1 MSEYLGFFQVD
12 ERNTKKWSNLQQL
25 KDYMSKLQAGKYII
39 KISEFKPE
47 RTIHQNKFYWK
58 LIEIIAREI
67 GYETEEMHELY
78 KYKYLKKT
86 VEDKN
91 GNLVKGVGS
100 TAVLNV
106 QEFTEYIEKIKR
118 HATELKITLPDSLN

>member
-1 MSEYLGFFQVD
+1 
-12 ERNTKKWSNLQQL
+12 
-25 KDYMSKLQAGKYII
+25 
-39 KISEFKPE
+39 
-47 RTIHQNKFYWK
+47 
-58 LIEIIAREI
+58 
-67 GYETEEMHELY
+67 MHELY